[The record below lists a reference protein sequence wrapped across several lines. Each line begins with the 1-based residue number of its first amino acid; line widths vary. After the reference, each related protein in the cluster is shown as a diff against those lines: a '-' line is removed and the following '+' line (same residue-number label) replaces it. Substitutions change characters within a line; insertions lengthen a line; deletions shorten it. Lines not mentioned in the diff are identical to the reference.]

1 MNPSKKS
8 PKSPKFF
15 IHPKA
20 LVETRSI
27 GSGTR
32 IWAFAHVMK
41 GAVIGRDCN
50 VGDHSFLESG
60 AKVGDR
66 VTIKNGVSV
75 WDGVTLEDDVFA
87 GPNAAFTND
96 RFPIGRAGRAG
107 RGGAGFKLELT
118 RVRRGA
124 AIGAN
129 ATIVC
134 GVTVGEYAM
143 VGAGAVVTGDVPAH
157 ALVYGNPARVR
168 GFLCV
173 CRKKLAFNSGGARC
187 ACGKKFK
194 KTAKGIAAS

>member
-1 MNPSKKS
+1 MAQSKK
-8 PKSPKFF
+8 PF
-15 IHPKA
+15 IHTKA

-27 GSGTR
+27 GPGTR

-41 GAVIGRDCN
+41 GAAIGRDCN

-66 VTIKNGVSV
+66 VTIKNGVSI

-96 RFPIGRAGRAG
+96 RFPAGRAA
-107 RGGAGFKLELT
+107 RGGAGFKLEPT

-129 ATIVC
+129 ATVVC
-134 GVTVGEYAM
+134 GVTVGRYAM
-143 VGAGAVVTGDVPAH
+143 VGAGSVVTRDVPDH
-157 ALVYGNPARVR
+157 ALVYGNPAKAR
-168 GFLCV
+168 GFLCF
-173 CRKKLAFNSGGARC
+173 CRKKLTLSSGVARC
-187 ACGKKFK
+187 TCGKKFR
-194 KTAKGIAAS
+194 KTGKGLIVS

>member
-1 MNPSKKS
+1 MSPSSK
-8 PKSPKFF
+8 PY

-20 LVETRSI
+20 LVESRDI

-32 IWAFAHVMK
+32 VWAFAHVMK
-41 GAVIGRDCN
+41 GSAIGKDCN
-50 VGDHSFLESG
+50 VGDHAFIESG
-60 AKVGDR
+60 ARVGDR

-96 RFPIGRAGRAG
+96 RFPAGRSA
-107 RGGAGFKLELT
+107 RGGAAFKLEPT

-129 ATIVC
+129 ATVVC
-134 GVTVGEYAM
+134 GVTVGRYAM
-143 VGAGAVVTGDVPAH
+143 VGAGAVVTRDVPDH
-157 ALVYGNPARVR
+157 ALVYGNPAKPA

-173 CRKKLAFNSGGARC
+173 CRKKLTFKSGSARC
-187 ACGKKFK
+187 SCGKKFR
-194 KTAKGIAAS
+194 KTAQGVSPA